1 MQFVTSRNR
10 VHTIPAHLIKDVE
23 VVTLSER
30 VFSVIAHTD
39 NLDYTMG
46 IYCKETTAQFEVA
59 NMADNLNG
67 NINYTFMEYK

>member
-1 MQFVTSRNR
+1 MKTYKFKLYNSKKNKKLQHQLWVACKVYN
-10 VHTIPAHLIKDVE
+10 
-23 VVTLSER
+23 
-30 VFSVIAHTD
+30 
-39 NLDYTMG
+39 TMG